1 MEDKLLKIIY
11 DYSFK
16 GRILSPKDMKVILEY
31 LVNYYNLNNYIDF
44 ILINEIK
51 YDKGENILVHYFNK
65 TKQFVIYS
73 DTVKTIT
80 THIFNNS
87 MFNRFDAIYYTNIY
101 VMHVIL
107 HEIDHVI
114 QFKNS
119 KNKSNLTEEI
129 MYLTNNVSK
138 IINSRL
144 LSQDLTD
151 EELIKKVKK
160 IESIFSN
167 MWEYA
172 PHERLAEYNSYK
184 KILEITDEIKHKIPS
199 VYEYIKFYL
208 NTLLLQGYVENDT
221 SSPTEIYFEAVDLKD
236 TLENNTSYKKKEHD
250 FFERYKLGLF
260 IKPEEYKEEKR
271 KLELLKKNFQ

>member
-1 MEDKLLKIIY
+1 
-11 DYSFK
+11 
-16 GRILSPKDMKVILEY
+16 
-31 LVNYYNLNNYIDF
+31 
-44 ILINEIK
+44 
-51 YDKGENILVHYFNK
+51 
-65 TKQFVIYS
+65 
-73 DTVKTIT
+73 
-80 THIFNNS
+80 

-160 IESIFSN
+160 IESIFSA

-184 KILEITDEIKHKIPS
+184 KILEITDEIKNKIPS

-250 FFERYKLGLF
+250 FSERYKLGLF